1 MKNFNEICNNSNI
14 VLMSQHATRNQD
26 FKTIEILSLNDTQ
39 NHEALEV
46 QTKSNDWNKPLIDH
60 CKPILAII
68 HMDEIEGKWNKKTL
82 NCPK

>member
-1 MKNFNEICNNSNI
+1 
-14 VLMSQHATRNQD
+14 
-26 FKTIEILSLNDTQ
+26 
-39 NHEALEV
+39 
-46 QTKSNDWNKPLIDH
+46 LIDH

>member
-46 QTKSNDWNKPLIDH
+46 QTKSND
-60 CKPILAII
+60 
-68 HMDEIEGKWNKKTL
+68 
-82 NCPK
+82 